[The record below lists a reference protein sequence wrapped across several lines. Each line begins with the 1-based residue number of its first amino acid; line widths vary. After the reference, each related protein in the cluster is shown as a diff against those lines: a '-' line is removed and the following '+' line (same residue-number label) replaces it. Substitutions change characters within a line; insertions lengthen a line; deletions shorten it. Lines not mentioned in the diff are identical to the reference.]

1 MERVLRDRRAAAV
14 FLGPALLLYVAVL
27 LIPIVWSV
35 GYTFFDG
42 SAISGFEF
50 AGLSNYVELVQ
61 DKRFWEAFWFS
72 TRYAVLVTAGQVLF
86 GLLLA
91 LLYHFY
97 LKRASAF
104 VRTVVF
110 FPVVLP
116 TVAIAAIFQKLFAIA
131 PQYGIV
137 NALFDAVGLQSL
149 VLPWLGRS
157 GTAFWVL
164 VLMDIWR
171 AMGFYAVILY
181 AGLVEIPG
189 DIIEAAQLDGATGW
203 PLAQMVIFPLLMPLI
218 ISSLIFSINGTL
230 KVFDSVLALTGGGP
244 GSTTTPLTL
253 YMYRSAFTNNEYGYG
268 STVAVVL
275 TIYCLIISLLAFRMA
290 RQDAA

>member
-1 MERVLRDRRAAAV
+1 MERVLRDRRAVAV

-50 AGLSNYVELVQ
+50 VGFSNYIELAR
-61 DKRFWEAFWFS
+61 DARFWQAFWMS

-97 LKRASAF
+97 LKRASVL
-104 VRTVVF
+104 VRTIVF

-137 NALFDAVGLQSL
+137 NALFEAVGLQAL
-149 VLPWLGRS
+149 VQPWLGRP

-189 DIIEAAQLDGATGW
+189 DVIEAAQLDGARGW
-203 PLAQMVIFPLLMPLI
+203 PLAQLVIFPLLMPLI

-230 KVFDSVLALTGGGP
+230 KVFDSVLALTNGGP
-244 GSTTTPLTL
+244 GRATTPMTL
-253 YMYRSAFTNNEYGYG
+253 FMYQSAFTNNEYGYG
-268 STVAVVL
+268 STVAVAL
-275 TIYCLIISLLAFRMA
+275 TIYCLVVSLLAFRFA
-290 RQDAA
+290 RQDIS